1 MSDVDQNVDKQ
12 DNTESQKSFPKEGE
26 SEKKVANSSVSD
38 AASDR
43 DSAAADGASSGNAKS
58 TPSPFNCI
66 SGSAIAGSM
75 AVGLYFLTTSIA
87 GNFAA
92 KPLASTNPLAQ
103 NISALVR
110 TTVVGVSALGTGI
123 FGIVALGLLAL
134 GIQTLVRG
142 DRQSTT

>member
-1 MSDVDQNVDKQ
+1 MSDTNSNGNRDSGRSPEDKDAVEAGVNQ
-12 DNTESQKSFPKEGE
+12 DVSESS
-26 SEKKVANSSVSD
+26 
-38 AASDR
+38 
-43 DSAAADGASSGNAKS
+43 DSAAETVESNAGKG

-75 AVGLYFLTTSIA
+75 AVGLYFLATSIA

-110 TTVVGVSALGTGI
+110 TTVVGVCALGTGI
-123 FGIVALGLLAL
+123 VGSVALGLLAL

-142 DRQSTT
+142 DRQTTS